1 MNNSQL
7 QVNQIEVGYAQH
19 TIISELSFSLTQ
31 GDIACLLG
39 PSGCGKST
47 LLRAIAGFEPVRN
60 GEIVLHGRQV
70 SSSKTTVQPEKRK
83 VGMVFQDFALFPHLT
98 VARNVTFG
106 LRGFSVAE
114 QQQRVDHLL
123 ELVGL
128 ADFKHAYP
136 HQLSGGQQQRVALIR
151 AIAPRP
157 ELLLLDE
164 PFSSMDIELREQ
176 LAFEVRAL
184 LKQDGITAIM
194 VTHDQMEAFAF
205 ADWVGVMQQGQLLQW
220 GSAYELYHQPVNHFV
235 AEFIGQGVLLA
246 GKVQDSHQIM
256 TDLGMLKN
264 GKLPSHITIG
274 DDIHVLLRPDDVIY
288 DGNSPVKGKIIEKR
302 FRGAEYLY
310 TLQLQNGSEVFCLVP
325 SHHHNHALHE
335 EIGVQLDIEHLVVL
349 SMEK

>member
-1 MNNSQL
+1 MNTQQL
-7 QVNQIEVGYAQH
+7 QVNQIEVGYGQH
-19 TIISELSFSLTQ
+19 TIIPELSFSLAQ

-47 LLRAIAGFEPVRN
+47 LLRAIAGFEPVRD
-60 GEIVLHGRQV
+60 GEIILHGRQV
-70 SSSKTTVQPEKRK
+70 SSAKMTVQPEKRK

-98 VARNVTFG
+98 VARNVAFG
-106 LRGFSVAE
+106 LRGFTASE

-123 ELVGL
+123 ELVDL
-128 ADFKHAYP
+128 TAFKQAYP

-220 GSAYELYHQPVNHFV
+220 GSAYDLYHKPANHFV
-235 AEFIGQGVLLA
+235 AEFIGQGVLLS
-246 GKVQDSHQIM
+246 GKVESEQKIN
-256 TDLGMLKN
+256 TELGLLS
-264 GKLPSHITIG
+264 GKLPSGVSVG
-274 DDIHVLLRPDDVIY
+274 DDIHVLLRPDDVVY
-288 DGNSPVKGKIIEKR
+288 DGNSPVKGEIIEKR

-310 TLQLQNGSEVFCLVP
+310 TLELANGTEVFCLVP
-325 SHHHNHALHE
+325 SHHHSHDLHE
-335 EIGVQLDIEHLVVL
+335 KIGIQLDIEHLVVL
-349 SMEK
+349 NN